1 MSDQPV
7 VAVRGEAVLE
17 VEPEVARLD
26 VRTVARD
33 TDRKKTLRLLNDAA
47 GEVDKVVQAF
57 HDAIESVEAT
67 SVRVSPQLKT
77 GRGSE
82 RVTGYVGAAQRVVTV
97 TAFDRLGELVAQ
109 LARLDLAEVSG
120 PWWSLRPISPAHR
133 QARLQAVADA
143 RRRAGDY
150 ADALGA
156 RVEGLV
162 ELADTG
168 LLADRVANLSQATPA
183 RAFTMAASAPEEFT
197 FDLTPARQIVNA
209 AVEARFRISTPDFG
223 AP

>member
-1 MSDQPV
+1 M
-7 VAVRGEAVLE
+7 E

-33 TDRKKTLRLLNDAA
+33 ADRKKTLRLLNDAA

-67 SVRVSPQLKT
+67 SMRVSPQLKT

-120 PWWSLRPISPAHR
+120 PWWSLRPTSPAHR
-133 QARLQAVADA
+133 QARLQAVEDA

-156 RVEGLV
+156 RVESLV

-168 LLADRVANLSQATPA
+168 LLSENVADLSRAAPA
-183 RAFTMAASAPEEFT
+183 ARRAFTMAASAPEEFT
-197 FDLTPARQIVNA
+197 FDLTPAKQIVNA